1 MHPSLLVPYPGT
13 ELRQQYEP
21 YLYKDLGW
29 EYYTGAYA
37 LFEHPDPDMT
47 PEVREEQFYES
58 SLELLSLWRIISHMR
73 HVPLSGF
80 PYAHILSL
88 MNQLPV
94 RTGMKIAYEKWKT
107 EKGEVRAKQLRS

>member
-1 MHPSLLVPYPGT
+1 
-13 ELRQQYEP
+13 
-21 YLYKDLGW
+21 
-29 EYYTGAYA
+29 
-37 LFEHPDPDMT
+37 
-47 PEVREEQFYES
+47 
-58 SLELLSLWRIISHMR
+58 MR

-107 EKGEVRAKQLRS
+107 DKEGVRHRQRRA